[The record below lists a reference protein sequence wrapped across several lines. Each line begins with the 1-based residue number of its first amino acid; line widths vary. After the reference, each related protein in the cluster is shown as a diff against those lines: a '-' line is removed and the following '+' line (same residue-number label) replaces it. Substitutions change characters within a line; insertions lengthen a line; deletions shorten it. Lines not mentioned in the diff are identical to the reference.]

1 MGRSTQRKKL
11 IEYLA
16 GFVVEN
22 ARDVPDG
29 QTITTRVEAGD
40 HLSEVLAAGTCID
53 LHRHDPSKRKPDV
66 REVDYLQVKFDCS
79 EGFAATQTLAGDE
92 LCEFRSLVSKANKQ
106 LGVAKQKGKPE
117 TVLVFVEI
125 RYSGA
130 DADALESTLGIL
142 PRAEYCNI
150 DHIYLVGFTPA
161 HRIGGTA
168 SPPS

>member
-1 MGRSTQRKKL
+1 
-11 IEYLA
+11 
-16 GFVVEN
+16 
-22 ARDVPDG
+22 VPDG

-168 SPPS
+168 SPPSQESASP